1 MKINNLNVEEPV
13 RHRNI
18 VPPEENLL
26 GIYLGAEDVQALG
39 RLRSRWNLV
48 THEETIKRA
57 IEERHSL
64 KGFTLTLTK
73 TGRHVNQGTIWLEKD
88 VRKKVIQEAAKEGVS
103 VADYVRGI
111 LYSLNQKLAQEEIAE
126 RERKDKIRHD
136 KRKIPVSLTLDK
148 DLREKLYKKFEK
160 DLQDQ
165 ELREKVER
173 RPAPMNGT
181 TVEDR
186 MLQEVLNNHLQEYL
200 NK

>member
-26 GIYLGAEDVQALG
+26 GFYLGAEDVHALG

-48 THEETIKRA
+48 THEDTIKRA
-57 IEERHSL
+57 LEERYSL

-88 VRKKVIQEAAKEGVS
+88 VRKKVIQEASKEGVS

-111 LYSLNQKLAQEEIAE
+111 LYSLDQKLMLEAIAE
-126 RERKDKIRHD
+126 RERQAKIKHD
-136 KRKIPVSLTLDK
+136 NRVLSFRTFVQPEI
-148 DLREKLYKKFEK
+148 REKLYKRYGRLSDC
-160 DLQDQ
+160 DLMAALQQDAM
-165 ELREKVER
+165 EWL
-173 RPAPMNGT
+173 T
-181 TVEDR
+181 TD
-186 MLQEVLNNHLQEYL
+186 L
-200 NK
+200 K